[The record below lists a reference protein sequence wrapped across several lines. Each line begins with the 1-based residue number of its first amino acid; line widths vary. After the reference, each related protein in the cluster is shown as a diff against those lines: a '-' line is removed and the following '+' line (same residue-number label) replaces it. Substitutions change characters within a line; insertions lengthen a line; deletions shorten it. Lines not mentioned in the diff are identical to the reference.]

1 MLRLFAVISITLG
14 FLPFAS
20 NAQRAD
26 TIQFNLKDSTDNY
39 LAITPQSK
47 QIKGVIILLT
57 SFLPPEDLLTET
69 KLHSVAYT
77 NDLLFVFASMKQKL
91 YADDEAIGRIN
102 AVLKDV
108 QKRYAADTSKFA
120 LAGYDE
126 AGGIALRYTEL
137 AYQHPEQYPLQ
148 PKAVFTVDSPVD
160 LFGLWHWSERQIKKN
175 YWPGA
180 VGDAKFYLETMTK
193 ENGAI
198 SNNLERYKK
207 LTPFYKEEA
216 QTGNEQYLKGVAVR
230 LYYDADIEW
239 HLTNRRNSLYDT
251 KMPDASALIER
262 LMLLGNEK
270 AAFVASKKQ
279 GLRNNGI
286 RHPSSISIVDEV
298 ECIQWIKKSL
308 DIFDVNTWVPP
319 YTLQVPAR
327 WSTELFALPA
337 GFASEMTYKGVEDI
351 RFAPGWADST
361 AADYWSYAYL
371 WWLDENLMIDA
382 ESLQQNLQV
391 YYSGLV
397 NQNIIG
403 RKIPANK
410 TVPTAVSVK
419 KIKTAAGD
427 VQTFNGTIRMLD
439 YMTQKPITL
448 HTMIHLKDCTKNSR
462 KAAFIEISPTR
473 FGSGIWKQME
483 KLQADFSCA
492 Q

>member
-1 MLRLFAVISITLG
+1 MLRLFALISIALG

-26 TIQFNLKDSTDNY
+26 TIQFNLKDGTDNY

-47 QIKGVIILLT
+47 QIKGVIVLLT

-69 KLHSVAYT
+69 KLHSVTYT

-319 YTLQVPAR
+319 YTLQVPAG

-337 GFASEMTYKGVEDI
+337 GFASEMTYKGIEDI

-382 ESLQQNLQV
+382 ESLQQNLQA

-427 VQTFNGTIRMLD
+427 VQTFSGTIRMLD
-439 YMTQKPITL
+439 YMTQKPIIL

-483 KLQADFSCA
+483 KLQADFSCT